1 MLKQRIITALILLV
15 ILLPALFH
23 PSAKW
28 LGLLILL
35 LIMAGAWEWGRLSGL
50 SFKASCAMAFVTGL
64 VALFLGESQFLVGS
78 QWNAFWRICVL
89 VWLLILVYF
98 LRHGSGR
105 WQAAP
110 SLFKIGL
117 GIYLLS
123 TSGVALYQ
131 AKILGISFLL
141 SVLCLVWA
149 ADIAAYFVGRR
160 FGRRKLAPS
169 ISPGKSIEGALGGL
183 LAVGALAGVWLLAS
197 QLNMDLDGSM
207 FHRLKMHGS
216 FFLVLCLLCLAVT
229 SVAGDLFESMMKRS
243 AGVKDSSALLP
254 GHGGV
259 LDRLDALLP
268 VLPLSIWLT
277 GVMSP

>member
-23 PSAKW
+23 PSETW
-28 LGLLILL
+28 LGLLCLL
-35 LIMAGAWEWGRLSGL
+35 LIMVGAWEWGRLNGLAFKTSCVLSG
-50 SFKASCAMAFVTGL
+50 ATGS
-64 VALFLGESQFLVGS
+64 VALWLGESRFFSEPQTTH
-78 QWNAFWRICVL
+78 FWGVCVL
-89 VWLLILVYF
+89 VWLLILSYF
-98 LRHGSGR
+98 LRLGPGR
-105 WQAAP
+105 WQSFP
-110 SLFKIGL
+110 RVFKNVL

-123 TSGVALYQ
+123 TSGLALYQ

-141 SVLCLVWA
+141 SVLCVVWA

-160 FGRRKLAPS
+160 FGQRKLAPS
-169 ISPGKSIEGALGGL
+169 ISPGKSMEGALGGVV
-183 LAVGALAGVWLLAS
+183 AVWVLAGGWLLAS
-197 QLNMDLDGSM
+197 PFWPVLDDSI
-207 FHRLKMHGS
+207 FHRLSIHGRLT
-216 FFLVLCLLCLAVT
+216 LVLCLLCVTLT
-229 SVAGDLFESMMKRS
+229 SVAGDLFESLMKRS

-277 GVMSP
+277 RVISS

>member
-78 QWNAFWRICVL
+78 QWNAFWGICVL

-98 LRHGSGR
+98 LRHGSVR

-110 SLFKIGL
+110 S
-117 GIYLLS
+117 
-123 TSGVALYQ
+123 
-131 AKILGISFLL
+131 
-141 SVLCLVWA
+141 
-149 ADIAAYFVGRR
+149 
-160 FGRRKLAPS
+160 
-169 ISPGKSIEGALGGL
+169 
-183 LAVGALAGVWLLAS
+183 LAGVWLLAS